1 MHEFKHERMREKE
14 QSKHIVLYKI
24 TAFEPTTTTYRATL
38 ELMTEF
44 NDHRSRKQTKDWE
57 LLGNK
62 FMQAC
67 KSMIWPHLKCCVL
80 VSSSQKM
87 RQESGL
93 ENVLRKATWI
103 HHGMEQSLYQ
113 KGLSKQELQH
123 GKEVTQ
129 RGCDKHLKIKG
140 GVK

>member
-1 MHEFKHERMREKE
+1 MHEFKHERMCGKE
-14 QSKHIVLYKI
+14 QSKHTVMYKT
-24 TAFEPTTTTYRATL
+24 TAFEPTITTYRAIL

-57 LLGNK
+57 FLGNK

-67 KSMIWPHLKCCVL
+67 KSMIWPHLKCSVL

-87 RQESGL
+87 RHESGL

-103 HHGMEQSLYQ
+103 HHDMEQSLYQ

-129 RGCDKHLKIKG
+129 RG
-140 GVK
+140 